1 MIINN
6 DQVLSIM
13 PPQYGLFGLLFAFM
27 NRLQATGDSFYE
39 EITCKQFFLMA
50 CMNLFQD
57 EAPTANQLSQIMG
70 CSRQNVK
77 EVLDS
82 LCKKGLT
89 VLHQDVN
96 DKRKQRIYLTEKAQQ
111 MAGKYAQKEKAFMN
125 LLYNGISDEEIRS
138 VYKIISKME
147 ENLKGNIGEN

>member
-1 MIINN
+1 MNITN
-6 DQVLSIM
+6 DEVLNVM

-57 EAPTANQLSQIMG
+57 EAPTANQLSQVMG

-77 EVLDS
+77 EVLNG
-82 LCKKGLT
+82 LCKKGLV
-89 VLHQDVN
+89 VLEQDIN
-96 DKRKQRIYLTEKAQQ
+96 DKRKQRIIRTDKAWQMGEK
-111 MAGKYAQKEKAFMN
+111 YSQKEKAFMA
-125 LLYNGISDEEIRS
+125 LLYKGISDEEVRS

-147 ENLKGNIGEN
+147 KNLKDHLEEK